1 MEVVGE
7 IIAIV
12 VGFGLLALVCK
23 VIGEHIGKKRDE
35 KIEQNQPIETPQK
48 PKITIHYKDRPSQ
61 QTQSFLNRCDSIIKG
76 YTSNIPCKDEIMKYI
91 KKTTPPTFQPD
102 NVEKQAHFVIMNRCA
117 ELLSSGEY
125 HFHAASLNPI
135 GELILSVYN
144 STSEWLL
151 NNEYITQN
159 DFDECKQILRKNI
172 QEVG

>member
-1 MEVVGE
+1 
-7 IIAIV
+7 
-12 VGFGLLALVCK
+12 
-23 VIGEHIGKKRDE
+23 
-35 KIEQNQPIETPQK
+35 
-48 PKITIHYKDRPSQ
+48 
-61 QTQSFLNRCDSIIKG
+61 
-76 YTSNIPCKDEIMKYI
+76 MKYI